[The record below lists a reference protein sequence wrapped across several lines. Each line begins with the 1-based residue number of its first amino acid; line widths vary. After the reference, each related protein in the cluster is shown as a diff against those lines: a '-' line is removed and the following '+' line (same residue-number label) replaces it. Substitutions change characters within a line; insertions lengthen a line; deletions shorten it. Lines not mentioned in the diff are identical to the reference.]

1 MDLITF
7 FGRFHVLVLHL
18 PIGILLMAAVIEM
31 SCAAFNKPRT
41 QTLKTIWLWGLISAC
56 GAALLGYMLS
66 LSGGYSEEAVFTHKA
81 WAFAAIFCAFICW
94 VFFAKQKTQSTK
106 NSKAL
111 SAVIYS
117 LCSIQLFLLFSTG
130 HYGANMTHGSTYLFE
145 YAPNPVRQL
154 AGMEPHAKPR
164 PKITQL
170 EQADAYLD
178 IVKPILSQNCT
189 GCHNPEKSK
198 GKLNLTTPELMFKG
212 GQSGPAVVAGDLQQS
227 ELYQRITMD
236 THAKKFMP
244 AGGKPPLTDNQVA
257 TLAWWIK
264 NGAPVQTPLSAINLT
279 KDARSVLSVNLGL
292 ELAKGDWPLPKIEMI
307 SNESAE
313 QLSKQGFIIKQ
324 IAKDINYLDI
334 DYSVSRQALT
344 NEALNQ
350 LLSIKEHVV
359 WLNLANSQ
367 VSDQQLKMLAQFPNL
382 LKLRLEKNPISD
394 QGIEHLTQLNQ
405 LTYLNLYRTN
415 ITDNSL
421 STLATLPNL
430 TQLYTGE
437 TQVSSNTN
445 AALTPNV
452 ATAEPQNQ
460 NNKG

>member
-31 SCAAFNKPRT
+31 SCVAFNKPRT
-41 QTLKTIWLWGLISAC
+41 KTLNTIWLWGLISAC

-81 WAFAAIFCAFICW
+81 WAFAAIFCALICW
-94 VFFAKQKTQSTK
+94 IFFSKQAIQTGPKKTG
-106 NSKAL
+106 L
-111 SAVIYS
+111 SALIYS
-117 LCSIQLFLLFSTG
+117 LCSVQLFLLFSTG

-145 YAPNPVRQL
+145 YAPNPVRTL

-164 PKITQL
+164 PKVTQL

-178 IVKPILSQNCT
+178 IVKPILEQRCT

-198 GKLNLTTPELMFKG
+198 GKLNLTTPENIFKG
-212 GQSGPAVVAGDLQQS
+212 GQSGPAVIASDLHQS
-227 ELYQRITMD
+227 ELYKRITLD
-236 THAKKFMP
+236 SHAKKFMP

-257 TLAWWIK
+257 TLAWWIES
-264 NGAPVQTPLSAINLT
+264 GAPVQTTLADLTLS
-279 KDARSVLSVNLGL
+279 KKARSILSVSLGL
-292 ELAKGDWPLPKIEMI
+292 EQAKGGWPLPKIEMI
-307 SNESAE
+307 PNAVAE
-313 QLSKQGFIIKQ
+313 QLTQQGFMIKQ

-334 DYSVSRQALT
+334 DYSVSRQPLT
-344 NEALNQ
+344 NEALNG

-367 VSDQQLKMLAQFPNL
+367 VSNEQLKVLAQFPNL
-382 LKLRLEKNPISD
+382 LKLHLEKNPISD
-394 QGIEHLTQLNQ
+394 QGIEHLTTLNQ
-405 LTYLNLYRTN
+405 LQYLNLYRTN
-415 ITDNSL
+415 ITNTSL
-421 STLATLPNL
+421 NTLASLPNL
-430 TQLYTGE
+430 TRLYTGE
-437 TQVSSNTN
+437 TKVTSNTN
-445 AALTPNV
+445 ASLAPSVSTS
-452 ATAEPQNQ
+452 EKQ